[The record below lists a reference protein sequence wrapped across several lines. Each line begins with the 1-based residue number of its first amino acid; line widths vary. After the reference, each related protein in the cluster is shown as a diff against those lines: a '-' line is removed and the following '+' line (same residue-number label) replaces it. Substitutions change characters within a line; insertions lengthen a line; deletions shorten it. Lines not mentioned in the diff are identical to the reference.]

1 MAASYAGCDQT
12 LVVLFFTISVGS
24 QSLTI
29 PGTYVNPLDLS
40 PNYVGPLTALVN
52 GMGSSTGILAPYVIG
67 LLTPNVR
74 IPWIEPIFFFFR
86 NWKKK
91 TDPSL
96 SCMFQSLVS
105 EWRTVFWLTFAIYM
119 MAIVVFTLWG
129 SGDVQKWNWPE
140 STRPSVDTRGRHNST
155 SNKTLPETY
164 KIFVFILY
172 NLLLLFLFTY
182 IWLY

>member
-74 IPWIEPIFFFFR
+74 IP
-86 NWKKK
+86 
-91 TDPSL
+91 
-96 SCMFQSLVS
+96 
-105 EWRTVFWLTFAIYM
+105 
-119 MAIVVFTLWG
+119 
-129 SGDVQKWNWPE
+129 
-140 STRPSVDTRGRHNST
+140 
-155 SNKTLPETY
+155 
-164 KIFVFILY
+164 
-172 NLLLLFLFTY
+172 
-182 IWLY
+182 